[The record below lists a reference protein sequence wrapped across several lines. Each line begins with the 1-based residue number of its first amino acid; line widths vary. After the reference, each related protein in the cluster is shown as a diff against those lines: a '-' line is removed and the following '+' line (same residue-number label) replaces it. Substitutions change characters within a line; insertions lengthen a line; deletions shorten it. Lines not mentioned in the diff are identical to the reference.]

1 MMASASAPP
10 AAPAPPPAPSS
21 SGASRKDRF
30 VAHVL
35 AGYKLE
41 GLSVGGQETCL
52 VFPQLKLAFD
62 AGRCPQRC
70 VYADTMCVTHTHMD
84 HVGGAGFYVA
94 TRQLISLPP
103 PTLVLPAERV
113 RAFEAFM
120 DGMRELDGSDMPHR
134 TVAMKPLSAAAGLSS
149 SSSLSGEEGGGEGE
163 GERGARSDDPNALA
177 PDDDDAAARE
187 PQTREPQNPP
197 HEWCAEH
204 RIGKT
209 LVVRAFRT
217 THPVPSQGYVAYS
230 RKEKLLDEFKN
241 LGGAEIGERRR
252 KGERVTRTVEV
263 PEVAFT
269 GDTTAEWIDRAVRG
283 EDSVAADALRAKVLC
298 CECTFVD
305 EKASPEDAR
314 RYGHTHLDEL
324 VDRAGAF
331 ERCEAVLLMHFS
343 ARYKAHQVREALDAK
358 LPGGLREK
366 VTPMLVGFE
375 P

>member
-1 MMASASAPP
+1 
-10 AAPAPPPAPSS
+10 
-21 SGASRKDRF
+21 
-30 VAHVL
+30 
-35 AGYKLE
+35 
-41 GLSVGGQETCL
+41 

-120 DGMRELDGSDMPHR
+120 DSMRELDGSDMPHR
-134 TVAMKPLSAAAGLSS
+134 TVAMKPLGAAAGP
-149 SSSLSGEEGGGEGE
+149 SLSGEGGGEGE
-163 GERGARSDDPNALA
+163 GEGGGGARSDDAARALV
-177 PDDDDAAARE
+177 PDEAARE
-187 PQTREPQNPP
+187 TQTP
-197 HEWCAEH
+197 EWCAEH

-230 RKEKLLDEFKN
+230 RKEKLLDEFRD

-252 KGERVTRTVEV
+252 RGERVTRTVEV

-305 EKASPEDAR
+305 DKASPEDAR

-331 ERCEAVLLMHFS
+331 EKCEAVLLMHFS
-343 ARYKAHQVREALDAK
+343 ARYKAHQVREALRAK
-358 LPGGLREK
+358 LPDGLREK

>member
-1 MMASASAPP
+1 MASASAPP

-41 GLSVGGQETCL
+41 GVSVGGQETCL

-120 DGMRELDGSDMPHR
+120 DAMRELDGSDMPHR
-134 TVAMKPLSAAAGLSS
+134 TVAMKPLSAAAGPSS

-163 GERGARSDDPNALA
+163 GEEG
-177 PDDDDAAARE
+177 E
-187 PQTREPQNPP
+187 PQTPP
-197 HEWCAEH
+197 EWCAEH

-230 RKEKLLDEFKN
+230 RKEKLLDEFRH

-252 KGERVTRTVEV
+252 RGERVTRTVEV

-305 EKASPEDAR
+305 DRASPEDAR